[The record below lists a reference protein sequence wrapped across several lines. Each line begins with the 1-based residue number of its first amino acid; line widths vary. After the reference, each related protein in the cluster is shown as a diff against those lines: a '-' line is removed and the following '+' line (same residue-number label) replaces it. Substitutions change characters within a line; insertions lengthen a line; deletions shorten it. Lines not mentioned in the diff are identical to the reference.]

1 MTSQLLGSRIGSTSC
16 IVGFTLLLA
25 LPVGC
30 ADDDEIVNNPGGGSA
45 GTSAGR
51 GSGGSSGS
59 EAGAGGARAGANGK
73 GGSPAEGGSS
83 GNGVTGGDGVGG
95 SSTGG
100 TGGSSTGGTGGSS
113 AGGTGGSSAGGT
125 GGVMSS
131 GGKSTGGAV
140 GIAGSDSAG
149 AAGEHAGASGEQA
162 GAGGAVDVP
171 PPPLKKL
178 AMTGGWISEQ
188 YPDGEGAPKAFDGD
202 HQTKWLTFNTTSW
215 IQRAFDAQTAVV
227 DSYVLVSAND
237 ADDRDPR
244 TWALLANNSGPDA
257 NDADDSEWQVLDSRT
272 NQGPFP
278 ERNAPYTYTIAN
290 PGGYKFYRLRID
302 ANNGSSDI
310 IQLSEIELYAGA
322 TKVTGSGHVTEQ
334 YAKSNE
340 GPQSAFDGDHGTK
353 WLTGNATSWIQ
364 YEFPAVTHAVEVYN
378 IVSGNDADDRD
389 PRDWVLLGNNTG
401 PDANDSSD
409 SEWTELDKRTGQGPF
424 PERNQT
430 YTFTAAHPGAFRFY
444 RLKVSA
450 NNGASILQLSEIELL
465 AR

>member
-30 ADDDEIVNNPGGGSA
+30 ADDDEIVNNPSGGSA
-45 GTSAGR
+45 GNSAGR
-51 GSGGSSGS
+51 GGGGSSGS

-73 GGSPAEGGSS
+73 GGSPANGGSS

-100 TGGSSTGGTGGSS
+100 TGGSSTSGTGGSS
-113 AGGTGGSSAGGT
+113 TSGTGGSSTSGT
-125 GGVMSS
+125 GGGTSS
-131 GGKSTGGAV
+131 GGKSNGGA
-140 GIAGSDSAG
+140 AGSNDSAG
-149 AAGEHAGASGEQA
+149 AAGDQA

-178 AMTGGWISEQ
+178 ALTGGWISEQ

-244 TWALLANNSGPDA
+244 TWSLLANNSGPDA
-257 NDADDSEWQVLDSRT
+257 NDADDSEWQVLDSRA

-278 ERNAPYTYTIAN
+278 ERNAPYTYAITN
-290 PGGYKFYRLRID
+290 PGGYKYYRLRID

-364 YEFPAVTHAVEVYN
+364 YEFPAVTHAVEEYN

-430 YTFTAAHPGAFRFY
+430 YAFTAAHPGAFRFY

-450 NNGASILQLSEIELL
+450 NNGSSMLQLSEIELL